1 MFTFFIVAAGLL
13 VVIAVAGLGV
23 AAASRHQKGARGS
36 LDLIGRA
43 GAVEKELG
51 PDGAVLIGGEVWPAR
66 ARDARTIARGERVR
80 VVGASGHSLLVE
92 PED

>member
-1 MFTFFIVAAGLL
+1 MLTFFIVAASLL
-13 VVIAVAGLGV
+13 VVIAVVGLGV
-23 AAASRHQKGARGS
+23 AAASRHQKGAGGS

-43 GAVEKELG
+43 GAVEKELR
-51 PDGAVLIGGEVWPAR
+51 PEGAVLIGGEVWPAR
-66 ARDARTIARGERVR
+66 SRDARIIARGERVR